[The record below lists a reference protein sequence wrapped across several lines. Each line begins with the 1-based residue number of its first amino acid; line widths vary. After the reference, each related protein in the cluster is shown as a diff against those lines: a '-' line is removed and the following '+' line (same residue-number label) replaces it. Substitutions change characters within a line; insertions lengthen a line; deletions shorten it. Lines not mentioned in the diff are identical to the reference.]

1 MDINGSGE
9 KRRLWASVEHQAS
22 AENFRQIADSRGW
35 STCWLQIQGYPTP
48 YYSLMK
54 SAPRHQVERPFCS
67 PTISF
72 TPCMCPPFLESCVTG
87 VVFACMPFL
96 TFQRI
101 CYSSTGFWGS
111 SSLCVWPFVFIL
123 MQLRWVARGWLLS
136 SVVPGHL
143 RKSCNSKTSELHKWV
158 NVR

>member
-22 AENFRQIADSRGW
+22 AENFRQIAGSRGW
-35 STCWLQIQGYPTP
+35 STCWLQIQGFPTP

-67 PTISF
+67 PTTSS

-87 VVFACMPFL
+87 VVFAWLLIHLYAFPHFPADLLLLHGFL
-96 TFQRI
+96 RF
-101 CYSSTGFWGS
+101 FL
-111 SSLCVWPFVFIL
+111 SLCLAICFHPDAAPLGCKKMAVV
-123 MQLRWVARGWLLS
+123 LRHTWTFKEKL
-136 SVVPGHL
+136 
-143 RKSCNSKTSELHKWV
+143 
-158 NVR
+158 